1 MKEGHGGVVIGSEIS
16 GSVRNVFAENCEMD
30 SPNLERVLRIK
41 TNSIR
46 GGVIENVFM
55 RNVKVGE
62 VSEAVIKIDYFYEEG
77 DVGEFTPTV
86 KNIFVENL
94 TSKKSSYA
102 VWIKAYNRSPL
113 QNIELKD
120 CFFDN
125 VEKENVLESV
135 ENLEIES
142 VVINGKEFTFKKD
155 KL

>member
-86 KNIFVENL
+86 KNIFV
-94 TSKKSSYA
+94 KSY
-102 VWIKAYNRSPL
+102 I
-113 QNIELKD
+113 
-120 CFFDN
+120 
-125 VEKENVLESV
+125 
-135 ENLEIES
+135 
-142 VVINGKEFTFKKD
+142 
-155 KL
+155 

>member
-1 MKEGHGGVVIGSEIS
+1 M
-16 GSVRNVFAENCEMD
+16 
-30 SPNLERVLRIK
+30 L
-41 TNSIR
+41 
-46 GGVIENVFM
+46 
-55 RNVKVGE
+55 
-62 VSEAVIKIDYFYEEG
+62 
-77 DVGEFTPTV
+77 
-86 KNIFVENL
+86 NL